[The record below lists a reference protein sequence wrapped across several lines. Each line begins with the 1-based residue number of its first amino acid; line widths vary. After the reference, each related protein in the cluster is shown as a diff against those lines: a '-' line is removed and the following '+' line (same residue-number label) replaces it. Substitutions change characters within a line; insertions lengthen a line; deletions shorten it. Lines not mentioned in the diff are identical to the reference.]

1 MGLQFFNDSRRDM
14 WGDLKSQVTFMFS
27 QGVRF
32 WDDIKMDCLLILAAI
47 YYISAA
53 LKNYRHGSNA
63 LEVIKV
69 NGEPNRRLKE
79 SAN

>member
-14 WGDLKSQVTFMFS
+14 WGGLKSQVTFMFS

-47 YYISAA
+47 Y
-53 LKNYRHGSNA
+53 
-63 LEVIKV
+63 
-69 NGEPNRRLKE
+69 
-79 SAN
+79 